1 MTSAVNSIPLHKRST
16 RRVTITIPF
25 HVFQFLNQ
33 HSMEQGRSVSNLM
46 AFALETWANQQMGK
60 Q

>member
-1 MTSAVNSIPLHKRST
+1 MHSINHVPLHKRSS

-33 HSMEQGRSVSNLM
+33 HSIEQGRSVSNLM